1 MFGFVADNHMDEL
14 AVCLNDSADLYQDSM
29 HLIEDVIAGK
39 WPTAADEVKLLSTVI
54 PKMFGTEGDCT
65 NLLKD
70 VQAIEK
76 WADRSWLKLAEDVA
90 SDMLFH
96 RHEIVADAETIK
108 TDFDAS
114 EYYNSG
120 VALADLMTLSLGEIE
135 PKTEFL
141 Q

>member
-1 MFGFVADNHMDEL
+1 MGNHMDEL

-39 WPTAADEVKLLSTVI
+39 WPTAADEVKLLSAVI

-65 NLLKD
+65 NL
-70 VQAIEK
+70 
-76 WADRSWLKLAEDVA
+76 LKLAEDVA

>member
-1 MFGFVADNHMDEL
+1 MGDEL

-29 HLIEDVIAGK
+29 HLI
-39 WPTAADEVKLLSTVI
+39 
-54 PKMFGTEGDCT
+54 EGDCT